1 MKHLLTLTLLCVANL
16 LHAQSID
23 SQEILRRGN
32 SVQTIAPGQ
41 YAQSTEL
48 AALAPPTDDRHKWFI
63 TLITQP
69 NCAPCKQ
76 LLADLQNAP
85 ELKAWVN
92 LSDATHSWS
101 HFNQYNSEDAT
112 QQWRWANIAIKGYPT
127 LLVQPPRSGKY
138 GDPAIVVMQKT
149 GYNGKPA
156 ELAEQLRAS
165 ILKQVAE
172 RQPPVATPHQ
182 ATTAETAWENRPSAP
197 TVAPPFTPP
206 PVVEPSDNVLSPN
219 VIPPTVD
226 PDATPPKDE
235 KSPAKGLFPQH
246 PEAVIVVDKF
256 AENMS
261 SETGFDKIRA
271 VIQRLQRERPG
282 LTVRLLD
289 IRDASQY
296 PVNKQELPA
305 VITTSEGR
313 IETKLDRTL
322 LPILAN
328 DPPPFPWQA
337 LVTLLTSG
345 FNWAGLAAIGF
356 WCLIM
361 LRRWRQARGKQLL
374 LDDEQTGRLRELL
387 EKLLGR
393 ETAAK

>member
-1 MKHLLTLTLLCVANL
+1 
-16 LHAQSID
+16 
-23 SQEILRRGN
+23 
-32 SVQTIAPGQ
+32 
-41 YAQSTEL
+41 
-48 AALAPPTDDRHKWFI
+48 
-63 TLITQP
+63 
-69 NCAPCKQ
+69 
-76 LLADLQNAP
+76 
-85 ELKAWVN
+85 
-92 LSDATHSWS
+92 
-101 HFNQYNSEDAT
+101 
-112 QQWRWANIAIKGYPT
+112 
-127 LLVQPPRSGKY
+127 
-138 GDPAIVVMQKT
+138 MQKT

-182 ATTAETAWENRPSAP
+182 AKAAETAWENRPSAP
-197 TVAPPFTPP
+197 TIAPPFTPP

-235 KSPAKGLFPQH
+235 NSPSKGLFPQH

-261 SETGFDKIRA
+261 SETGFDKFGPSFNVCNANARA
-271 VIQRLQRERPG
+271 NRTTARYSRCESV
-282 LTVRLLD
+282 
-289 IRDASQY
+289 S
-296 PVNKQELPA
+296 VNKQELPA

-356 WCLIM
+356 WCLVM

-393 ETAAK
+393 EGK